1 MTSTPLDNL
10 VKLSKLKREPGDQT
24 EFDGLLRSGRTRL
37 TDARNPALAL
47 ESRFDLA
54 YNAAHALA
62 LAALRWRGY
71 RPDARYLVFQV
82 LPHTLGLGPEVWRV
96 LAKCHEKRNLAEYEG
111 FIEMDER
118 LTLDLLQVAEVLLSR
133 VEQLGALP
141 EPESDHGQP

>member
-1 MTSTPLDNL
+1 MTSTALDNL
-10 VKLSKLKREPGDQT
+10 VNIGKLKQEPADQS
-24 EFDGLLRSGRTRL
+24 EFDGLLRSGRIRL
-37 TDARNPALAL
+37 ADARNPTLAL

-82 LPHTLGLGPEVWRV
+82 LPHTLGLGPEIWRV

-111 FIEMDER
+111 FIEIDER
-118 LTLDLLQVAEVLLSR
+118 LTLDLIQAAELLLSSI
-133 VEQLGALP
+133 ENLAALP
-141 EPESDHGQP
+141 KPGDSRI